1 MPNQY
6 INFAF
11 YSFITLILIVD
22 PVGNTPVFVSML
34 ENFKPEDRTGMIR
47 KAIIIA
53 ILVLYGFIFI
63 GKPLFDFIG
72 VEMYSFKIAGGIL
85 LFIISLEMLFGR
97 KSGTARTPEEEAEA
111 LSKEDIVVTPMAIP
125 LLTGPGV
132 ITAGIVLLNTAAD
145 NIERAILLAVIL
157 LVFLVVYLILEKA
170 KHVFDLLGQTGTKVV
185 VRIMGLLLA
194 AIAVQ
199 FVISGVIE
207 VLKIALV

>member
-1 MPNQY
+1 MVDPY
-6 INFAF
+6 LTYAF
-11 YSFITLILIVD
+11 YSFLTLILIVD
-22 PVGNTPVFVSML
+22 PVGNTPVFLSML
-34 ENFKPEDRTGMIR
+34 KEFEPKDRSWMIK

-53 ILVLYGFIFI
+53 IAVLYGFILI

-85 LFIISLEMLFGR
+85 LFIISIEMLFGR
-97 KSGTARTPEEEAEA
+97 KSGTARTPEEEEEA
-111 LSKEDIVVTPMAIP
+111 KSKEDIVVTPMAVP

-132 ITAGIVLLNTAAD
+132 ITAGIVLLNSAAD
-145 NIERAILLAVIL
+145 TMEILILLAVIPI
-157 LVFLVVYLILEKA
+157 VFLVVYMILDRANKI
-170 KHVFDLLGQTGTKVV
+170 FDLLGQTGTKVV

-207 VLKIALV
+207 ALKVAFF

>member
-1 MPNQY
+1 MASPY
-6 INFAF
+6 INYAF
-11 YSFITLILIVD
+11 YSFLTLILIVD
-22 PVGNTPVFVSML
+22 PIGNIPVFLSLL
-34 ENFKPEDRTGMIR
+34 EDFEPKDRSWMIK

-53 ILVLYGFIFI
+53 TVVLYGFIFI

-85 LFIISLEMLFGR
+85 LFIISIEMLFGR
-97 KSGTARTPEEEAEA
+97 KSRTARTPEEAEEAK
-111 LSKEDIVVTPMAIP
+111 SKEDIIVTPMAVP

-132 ITAGIVLLNTAAD
+132 ITAGIVLLNAAVD
-145 NIERAILLAVIL
+145 SVEKLILFADIL
-157 LVFLVVYLILEKA
+157 FVFLVVYLILVKA
-170 KHVFDLLGQTGTKVV
+170 NRVFDLLGQTGTKVV

-207 VLKIALV
+207 ALKVAFV